1 MSKMKNTTTVFDAIK
16 NGLSYKQ
23 YKKRNK
29 VKKIEKKYWQAVKNC
44 IRSEA

>member
-1 MSKMKNTTTVFDAIK
+1 MPAMKNTIVFDAIK

-29 VKKIEKKYWQAVKNC
+29 GKNFGKNYWQAVKKC
-44 IRSEA
+44 IKFEK

>member
-1 MSKMKNTTTVFDAIK
+1 MKNLTVFDAIK

-29 VKKIEKKYWQAVKNC
+29 GKNFGKKYWQAVKNC
-44 IRSEA
+44 IKSET